1 MPLLMRMPRVFWGLD
16 GFKQEK
22 AKAPGS
28 RDLRS
33 LLLVCFVALWLPGI
47 RTQMDAAEP
56 MQALSKEPL
65 HFPSVAA
72 TPAVEASK
80 TFEVLHGF
88 QMQLIAAE
96 PLVYSPVAIT
106 YDENGRAFVCEMTDY
121 PYTDK
126 ARHKSGQENPTDAPI
141 GRVRM
146 LEDTDGDGVFDKS
159 TVFADGLSWP
169 TGAACWK
176 GGIIVIATP
185 DIWYFK
191 DTKGTGVADVRQK
204 LFTGFKKLNV
214 QAVANNPIWGL
225 DNKIYIAGGSNGG
238 TLQNL
243 AHPEEKPITF
253 RRNDLILD
261 PVNMTIELASG
272 GVRFGNTRDDWGNR
286 FLCNIR
292 NPLEHVVL
300 EQRYLARNPYLPP
313 MSPLQDVAESGDQLP
328 VHRISPP
335 EAWREYRAKRWSADP
350 AVTAHMPRSELVG
363 AGVVTSSSGCTIY
376 RGDAYPPEYRGMAFV
391 CECAGNL
398 FYRLKLAPDGVT
410 FKGTRIDGDK
420 EMVASR
426 DIWFRPTN
434 FCNAPDGTLT
444 VCDMYRE
451 VIEHPWSLPED
462 IHAALDLERGR
473 DRGRL
478 YRLAPPGFKLKKPE
492 SLDKKSTAEL
502 VKLLAH
508 PNAWHRDTARRLL
521 FERQDEAA
529 KPLLRSMAVQNRDE
543 ASLKPDSNELGS
555 GALTRVEAMW
565 ALEGMNALDDE
576 VILSA
581 LKTPDEKL
589 IAGTALLS
597 ERRITSSLP
606 VLNAL
611 RMVLYHEADHRA
623 DTLYHTILA
632 LGGSDR
638 PEAGISLQMAAAKGT
653 SFVANPWLRTAL
665 LTSLAEKDWFST
677 LAAGV
682 SANRDARI
690 NEDMLQFLET
700 LAELIGKRRPVNE
713 VAGAA
718 HQLLMFMPID
728 DQREKLLTRL
738 AAAVQKTGKLLP
750 QLITEKDDQ
759 EKLEAWL
766 SRSAATAQMANASAE
781 ARINGMEALAAVAD
795 FPKLQPIAAKLLLPA
810 EQDAIR
816 LATIK
821 LLGQQRD
828 AKVANLLLEAWPTM
842 TPAPREAAL
851 QVFLSRGPS
860 AAALLGA
867 VEEGKIKAAEIGPT
881 TRTLLAKS
889 ADAKLRER
897 AAKVFGGSASRAE
910 VIAKYQRALEM
921 KGNAEAGH
929 TVYQTICAACH
940 RKGEEGRDIGPNLAT
955 VQNWPPE
962 QILVN
967 VLDPNREV
975 VANFLL
981 YVVETHDGR
990 TLSGLITNETAA
1002 SIGLKGADGVEQSVP
1017 RTEIKSLKNT
1027 GFSLMPEGLEAGIT
1041 PQQMAD
1047 VIAFLRQ

>member
-1 MPLLMRMPRVFWGLD
+1 MKTLFGFWRSESIRRKEAKKQRKGGIRDAELFLLFV
-16 GFKQEK
+16 
-22 AKAPGS
+22 
-28 RDLRS
+28 S
-33 LLLVCFVALWLPGI
+33 LLLCDQVFLG
-47 RTQMDAAEP
+47 AAEP

-65 HFPSVAA
+65 HFPSVAPVP
-72 TPAVEASK
+72 PAETGK
-80 TFEVLHGF
+80 TFQVLHGF
-88 QMQLIAAE
+88 EMQLIAAE
-96 PLVYSPVAIT
+96 PLVYSPVAVT
-106 YDENGRAFVCEMTDY
+106 YDENGRAFVCEMRDY

-126 ARHKSGQENPTDAPI
+126 AHHKSGQENPTDAPI

-176 GGIIVIATP
+176 GGIVVVATP

-191 DTKGTGVADVRQK
+191 DTKGSGVADVRQK
-204 LFTGFKKLNV
+204 LFTGLKKLNV

-238 TLQNL
+238 ILQNL
-243 AHPEEKPITF
+243 VHPEEKPITF

-261 PVNMTIELASG
+261 PEKMTIELASG
-272 GVRFGNTRDDWGNR
+272 GARFGNTRDDWGNR

-313 MSPLQDVAESGDQLP
+313 TSPLQDVAESGDQLP

-398 FYRLKLAPDGVT
+398 FYRLKLTPDGVT

-478 YRLAPPGFKLKKPE
+478 YRLAPPGFKVKKVEP
-492 SLDKKSTAEL
+492 LGKKSTAEL

-508 PNAWHRDTARRLL
+508 PNAWHRDTAHRLL
-521 FERQDEAA
+521 FERQDKGAVEA
-529 KPLLRSMAVQNRDE
+529 LSTIVLRMHEEPTVKA
-543 ASLKPDSNELGS
+543 GS
-555 GALTRVEAMW
+555 GESGYEALARVEAMW
-565 ALEGMNALDDE
+565 VLEGMGRMLTTVDLLRALQDKDERALENAIKITEAHFNESGAVGDQLEDYMPCSHVHAAQEHASERIRFQAILSLGNLKPLPASSVAVSEPGSLEFVKANLDD
-576 VILSA
+576 
-581 LKTPDEKL
+581 
-589 IAGTALLS
+589 
-597 ERRITSSLP
+597 
-606 VLNAL
+606 
-611 RMVLYHEADHRA
+611 
-623 DTLYHTILA
+623 
-632 LGGSDR
+632 
-638 PEAGISLQMAAAKGT
+638 
-653 SFVANPWLRTAL
+653 PWIRTAL
-665 LTSLAEKDWFST
+665 LC
-677 LAAGV
+677 AGV
-682 SANRDARI
+682 PHLNAGLESVLFLSEGAGPEAFVEQACEVIARSGNSI
-690 NEDMLQFLET
+690 GWT
-700 LAELIGKRRPVNE
+700 TIILAHAAQNKTKMAMAGLRGLMKG
-713 VAGAA
+713 AGAKGVSLSQSA
-718 HQLLMFMPID
+718 TD
-728 DQREKLLTRL
+728 ADAK
-738 AAAVQKTGKLLP
+738 
-750 QLITEKDDQ
+750 
-759 EKLEAWL
+759 AWL
-766 SRSAATAQMANASAE
+766 QHIAEDATKTVFEASASSE
-781 ARINGMEALAAVAD
+781 DREHAISLLALLD
-795 FPKLQPIAAKLLLPA
+795 FSKLQPIVAKLLLPGEA
-810 EQDAIR
+810 DAIR

-828 AKVANLLLEAWPTM
+828 AQVANLLLEAWPTL
-842 TPAPREAAL
+842 TPAPKEAAL
-851 QVFLSRGPS
+851 QVFVSRGPS
-860 AAALLGA
+860 ASALLA
-867 VEEGKIKAAEIGPT
+867 AIEEGKIKAAEIGPT
-881 TRTLLAKS
+881 ARTLLSKS

-910 VIAKYQRALEM
+910 VIAKYQGALSL
-921 KGNAEAGH
+921 KGDAEAGH
-929 TVYQTICAACH
+929 KIYQTICAACH
-940 RKGEEGRDIGPNLAT
+940 RKGDEGRDIGPNLAT

-981 YVVETHDGR
+981 YVVETNDGR
-990 TLSGLITNETAA
+990 ILSGLITNETSG

-1017 RTEIKSLKNT
+1017 RTEIKSLKST
-1027 GFSLMPEGLEAGIT
+1027 GLSLMPEGLEAGIT
-1041 PQQMAD
+1041 AQQMTD
-1047 VIAFLRQ
+1047 VIEFLRK

>member
-1 MPLLMRMPRVFWGLD
+1 MKTLFGFWRSESIRRYEAKKQRKGGIRDAELFLVFV
-16 GFKQEK
+16 
-22 AKAPGS
+22 
-28 RDLRS
+28 S
-33 LLLVCFVALWLPGI
+33 LLLCDQVFLG
-47 RTQMDAAEP
+47 AAEP

-65 HFPSVAA
+65 HFPSVAPVP
-72 TPAVEASK
+72 PAETGK
-80 TFEVLHGF
+80 TFQVLHGF
-88 QMQLIAAE
+88 EMQLIAAE
-96 PLVYSPVAIT
+96 PLVYSPVAVT
-106 YDENGRAFVCEMTDY
+106 YDENGRAFVCEMRDY

-126 ARHKSGQENPTDAPI
+126 AHHKSGQENPTDAPI

-176 GGIIVIATP
+176 GGIIVVATP

-191 DTKGTGVADVRQK
+191 DTKGSGVADVRQK
-204 LFTGFKKLNV
+204 LFTGLKKLNV

-238 TLQNL
+238 ILQNL
-243 AHPEEKPITF
+243 VHPEEKPITF

-261 PVNMTIELASG
+261 PEKMTIELASG
-272 GVRFGNTRDDWGNR
+272 GARFGNTRDDWGNR

-313 MSPLQDVAESGDQLP
+313 TSPLQDVAESGDQLP

-398 FYRLKLAPDGVT
+398 FYRLKLTPDGVT

-478 YRLAPPGFKLKKPE
+478 YRLAPPGFKVKKIEP
-492 SLDKKSTAEL
+492 LGKKSTAEL

-508 PNAWHRDTARRLL
+508 PNAWHRDTAHRLL
-521 FERQDEAA
+521 FERQDKRATEA
-529 KPLLRSMAVQNRDE
+529 LSTIVLRMHEEPTV
-543 ASLKPDSNELGS
+543 KTDSGESGY
-555 GALTRVEAMW
+555 GALARVEAMW
-565 ALEGMNALDDE
+565 VLEGLEFFDSGPRETQRQVLTTWTKDTDALVREQAIQLAKNYADAHGSETGLGALADVIKNAGSDE
-576 VILSA
+576 AIRVRFQATLHLVNIGANGWDSGLA
-581 LKTPDEKL
+581 G
-589 IAGTALLS
+589 IAARDGRDPWMRTALLS
-597 ERRITSSLP
+597 SSATTLELCDGLLSNTDMAEANLDLLVEAARLLARTRNVSP
-606 VLNAL
+606 EGILRKAVESNTLNP
-611 RMVLYHEADHRA
+611 EAKQR
-623 DTLYHTILA
+623 LVLA
-632 LGGSDR
+632 L
-638 PEAGISLQMAAAKGT
+638 
-653 SFVANPWLRTAL
+653 
-665 LTSLAEKDWFST
+665 AEGW
-677 LAAGV
+677 LAAGKKPWDLAGDGTCREV
-682 SANRDARI
+682 ISLWVQHARALLI
-690 NEDMLQFLET
+690 DVGAPQEQRLNAMLWVGFFEET
-700 LAELIGKRRPVNE
+700 PTL
-713 VAGAA
+713 
-718 HQLLMFMPID
+718 HQL
-728 DQREKLLTRL
+728 
-738 AAAVQKTGKLLP
+738 
-750 QLITEKDDQ
+750 
-759 EKLEAWL
+759 
-766 SRSAATAQMANASAE
+766 
-781 ARINGMEALAAVAD
+781 
-795 FPKLQPIAAKLLLPA
+795 AAKLLLPA
-810 EQDAIR
+810 EPDAIR

-828 AKVANLLLEAWPTM
+828 AQVANLLLEAWPTL
-842 TPAPREAAL
+842 TPAPKEAAL

-881 TRTLLAKS
+881 ARTLLSKS

-910 VIAKYQRALEM
+910 VIAKYQGALSL
-921 KGNAEAGH
+921 KGDAEAGH
-929 TVYQTICAACH
+929 KIYQTICAACH
-940 RKGEEGRDIGPNLAT
+940 RKGDEGRDIGPNLAT

-981 YVVETHDGR
+981 YVVETNDGR
-990 TLSGLITNETAA
+990 ILSGLITNETSG

-1017 RTEIKSLKNT
+1017 RTEIKSLKST
-1027 GFSLMPEGLEAGIT
+1027 GLSLMPEGLEAGIT
-1041 PQQMAD
+1041 AQQMAD
-1047 VIAFLRQ
+1047 VIEFLRK

>member
-1 MPLLMRMPRVFWGLD
+1 MRTPHGFWKLKRFLRKGAKQQRSRGFTLLAL
-16 GFKQEK
+16 GFF
-22 AKAPGS
+22 
-28 RDLRS
+28 DV
-33 LLLVCFVALWLPGI
+33 LLLCVKTP
-47 RTQMDAAEP
+47 TTAAEP

-65 HFPSVAA
+65 HFPSVAPV
-72 TPAVEASK
+72 PAAETGK
-80 TFEVLHGF
+80 TFQVLHGF
-88 QMQLIAAE
+88 EMQLIAAE
-96 PLVYSPVAIT
+96 PLVYSPVAVT
-106 YDENGRAFVCEMTDY
+106 YDEDGRAFVCEMRDY

-126 ARHKSGQENPTDAPI
+126 AHHKSGQENPTDAPI

-176 GGIIVIATP
+176 GGIIVVATP

-204 LFTGFKKLNV
+204 LFTGLKKLNV
-214 QAVANNPIWGL
+214 QAVANNPVWGL

-243 AHPEEKPITF
+243 VHPEEKPITF

-261 PVNMTIELASG
+261 PVKMTIELASG
-272 GVRFGNTRDDWGNR
+272 GARFGNTRDDWGNR

-313 MSPLQDVAESGDQLP
+313 TSPLQDVAESGDQLP

-398 FYRLKLAPDGVT
+398 LYRLKLTPDGVT

-473 DRGRL
+473 DKGRL
-478 YRLAPPGFKLKKPE
+478 YRLAPPGFKAKKIEP
-492 SLDKKSTAEL
+492 LGKKSTAEL

-508 PNAWHRDTARRLL
+508 PNAWHRDTAHRLL
-521 FERQDEAA
+521 FERQDKEAVKA
-529 KPLLRSMAVQNRDE
+529 LRSMALQSRDE
-543 ASLKPDSNELGS
+543 ASLKPDS
-555 GALTRVEAMW
+555 GASENDALARVEAMW
-565 ALEGMNALDDE
+565 VLEGLGGLENEMIPKLLADKNSE
-576 VILSA
+576 VLGAIMRVVESRLSS
-581 LKTPDEKL
+581 LPDETQDKMKKL
-589 IAGTALLS
+589 GGDESKSVRFQALLSTGIAGKVSSLLASSPSQKKRDIADPWMCTALLCDPKLVINAGLLPIVFDDGDEHLGRFLEDVGLVIGGRNDKDELRWFAANLLTNS
-597 ERRITSSLP
+597 ELRPLTSESGLSGFIRGLAKHGVSLVDVYRFNPEWSQKWLAKVIAKNTKIALDVDVATDDRIRAI
-606 VLNAL
+606 AL
-611 RMVLYHEADHRA
+611 
-623 DTLYHTILA
+623 LA
-632 LGGSDR
+632 L
-638 PEAGISLQMAAAKGT
+638 L
-653 SFVANPWLRTAL
+653 
-665 LTSLAEKDWFST
+665 
-677 LAAGV
+677 
-682 SANRDARI
+682 
-690 NEDMLQFLET
+690 
-700 LAELIGKRRPVNE
+700 
-713 VAGAA
+713 
-718 HQLLMFMPID
+718 
-728 DQREKLLTRL
+728 
-738 AAAVQKTGKLLP
+738 
-750 QLITEKDDQ
+750 
-759 EKLEAWL
+759 
-766 SRSAATAQMANASAE
+766 
-781 ARINGMEALAAVAD
+781 D
-795 FPKLQPIAAKLLLPA
+795 FPRLRPIAAKLLLPA
-810 EQDAIR
+810 QPDAIR

-828 AKVANLLLEAWPTM
+828 AKVAYLLLEAWPTL

-860 AAALLGA
+860 AAALLAA

-889 ADAKLRER
+889 ADVKLRER
-897 AAKVFGGSASRAE
+897 AAKVFGGNASRAE
-910 VIAKYQRALEM
+910 VVAKYQSALAL
-921 KGNAEAGH
+921 KGDAEAGH
-929 TVYQTICAACH
+929 KIYQTICAACH
-940 RKGEEGRDIGPNLAT
+940 RKGDEGRDIGPNLAT

-981 YVVETHDGR
+981 YVVETTDGR
-990 TLSGLITNETAA
+990 TLSGLITNETAG

-1017 RTEIKSLKNT
+1017 RAEIKSLKST
-1027 GFSLMPEGLEAGIT
+1027 GLSLMPEGLEAGIN

-1047 VIAFLRQ
+1047 VIEFLRK